1 MKKAFCVL
9 LAALMSAS
17 LVACGSSSD
26 DGGSGA
32 ADGNGDGTTLRVTW
46 NGDGDNRDKLLSCL
60 EDYSAE
66 TGNEVEFT
74 FVAGNWGEYF
84 TKIQTMIV
92 GGEKLDCI
100 FAAIEGFQM
109 FYNMGLAMP
118 LTDYVETHQE
128 EVDELMEDVPDAL
141 EDPFYFEGELYG
153 FPQAYNTMVTH
164 YNTAEFDAV
173 GLEYPQEGFTTD
185 DLLEMAS
192 KLTREVDGV
201 KHYAVYVPTS
211 YFELESMVR
220 NFGGEFMTADFTE
233 ATINSPECV
242 AAFQFY
248 QDLIHEYGYA
258 PIPEPNQSSTQMLI
272 DGTVAMHFAGRWPLF
287 DYEANDFTDVGIQNI
302 PVATED
308 VMQFGLDGMFV
319 SSATDQYEEAADL
332 AFWMSKPE
340 YMKDYLTEGSIPTRL
355 SVAEETVP
363 TLGYP
368 LNAELFYNRSD
379 TAVPVSSPVSYAE
392 CSTIVVDAASQ
403 IFVEKA
409 DVQTVLDDA
418 NEKINQALAG

>member
-1 MKKAFCVL
+1 MKKALCVL
-9 LAALMSAS
+9 LAAMMSAS
-17 LVACGSSSD
+17 LAACGDKENTGDS
-26 DGGSGA
+26 GSANSAGK
-32 ADGNGDGTTLRVTW
+32 TLRVTW

-60 EDYSAE
+60 EDYQKE
-66 TGNEVEFT
+66 TGNTVEFT

-84 TKIQTMIV
+84 TKIQTMIA
-92 GGEKLDCI
+92 GGESLDCI

-109 FYNMGLAMP
+109 YVDMGLAMP
-118 LTDYVETHQE
+118 LTDYAEEHKE
-128 EVDELMEDVPDAL
+128 EVDELMADVPDGL
-141 EDPFYFEGELYG
+141 ENTFYIDGVLYG

-164 YNTAEFDAV
+164 YNTKEFDAV
-173 GLEYPQEGFTTD
+173 GLEYPTEGWTTD
-185 DLLEMAS
+185 DLLSMGE
-192 KLTREVDGV
+192 KLTRDVDGV

-220 NFGGEFMTADFTE
+220 NFGGAFMTEDFTQ

-248 QDLIHEYGYA
+248 QDLIHKYGYA

-272 DGTVAMHFAGRWPLF
+272 DGTVAMQFAGRWPLF
-287 DYEANDFTDVGIQNI
+287 DYKANEFKDVGIQNI

-308 VMQFGLDGMFV
+308 VMQFGIDGMFV
-319 SSATDQYEEAADL
+319 SASTKQYEEACDL

-340 YMKDYLTEGSIPTRL
+340 YMKDFLTEGSIPTRL

-379 TAVPVSSPVSYAE
+379 TAVPVSSPTSYAE